1 VRTPPRQP
9 PPGRTVLQTQL
20 QLSVFV
26 RAGDSYAGR
35 PLYREVV
42 ERARRG
48 GLRGAT
54 AVRGLTGFGG
64 SGRLRAPGL
73 AGLNGHEPVLI
84 EITDD
89 AARIR
94 AFLPVLEELV
104 GSGLVV
110 LRTVTT
116 ARRVADVPDITAS
129 APPSSAVPP
138 RQRSRDEAR
147 VTPASPG

>member
-1 VRTPPRQP
+1 VRSRPRQP
-9 PPGRTVLQTQL
+9 PPGRTVLQAQL

-35 PLYREVV
+35 PLYNEIVD
-42 ERARRG
+42 RARAG

-64 SGRLRAPGL
+64 SGRLRAPGM
-73 AGLNGHEPVLI
+73 AGRNGHEPVLI

-89 AARIR
+89 EARIR
-94 AFLPVLEELV
+94 AFLPVLEQLV

-129 APPSSAVPP
+129 APA
-138 RQRSRDEAR
+138 
-147 VTPASPG
+147 